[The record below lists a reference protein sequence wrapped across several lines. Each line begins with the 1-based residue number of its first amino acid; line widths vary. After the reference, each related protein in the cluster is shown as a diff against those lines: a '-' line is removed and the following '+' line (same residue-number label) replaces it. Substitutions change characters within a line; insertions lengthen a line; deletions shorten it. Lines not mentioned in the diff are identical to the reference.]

1 MDNVKKYGLKEQ
13 VALLPLSPGVYQ
25 FLDKNGTIIYVGK
38 AKSLR
43 KRVSSYFMQNKEHS
57 AKVQVLVRQIAAIRH
72 IVVDTET
79 DALLLENSLIKT
91 LQPRYNI
98 LLKDDKT
105 YPWIVVRREPF
116 PRVQST
122 RILNRDGSQYF
133 GPYGSVMMQRSILEF
148 IREVIPLRTCSL
160 NLSPTAI
167 AKGRYSVCLQYHLG
181 NCKGP
186 CVGAQSEEEYDALVD
201 MTVSIL
207 KGDLR
212 PVRTYLEK
220 EMEAAAQNLKFEVA
234 QRYKTRLDALDN
246 YSSKSVIVSARIVNV
261 DVFSLLVDD
270 DVAYC
275 NFLRIRH
282 GSVVGVYTIRLT
294 TGIDTDPAQMLT
306 LAIQHIAETIAGTL
320 AKEVIVPYLPSAAQ
334 LFDGVTF
341 TVPKRGEKL
350 DLLEFSLKSARIYR
364 AEQLKN
370 LEIKNPERHTER
382 LMATMQKELH
392 LDRPPR
398 HIECFDNSNLQGTNP
413 VASCVV
419 FRDGKP
425 SRKEYRHFN
434 IKTVIGADDFA
445 SMREIV
451 FRRYSRLIAEGAE
464 LPDLIIVDGGKGQLS
479 SAYAV
484 LCELGIEKQVPIV
497 GLAKRIEEIFFPG
510 DPMPYYLSRTGE
522 PLKVVCHIRDEAH
535 RFRDGKP
542 SRKEYRHFNI
552 KTVIGADDFAS
563 MREIVFRR
571 YSRLIAEGA
580 ELPDLII
587 VDGGKGQLSSAY
599 AVLCELG
606 IEKQVPIVGL
616 AKRIEEIFF
625 PGDPMPYYLSRTGE
639 PLKVVCHIRDE
650 AHRFGITFHRQKRSK
665 GFIHSELENIEGV
678 GPKTIELLLRHFR
691 TVEKIRTAP
700 AEELSALVGPAK
712 AARLLVHF
720 GRQ

>member
-1 MDNVKKYGLKEQ
+1 MAEREKYDFREQ
-13 VALLPLSPGVYQ
+13 VAMLPLSPGVYQ
-25 FLDKNGTIIYVGK
+25 FLDRSGTIIYVGK

-43 KRVSSYFMQNKEHS
+43 KRVSSYFVQSKEHS
-57 AKVQVLVRQIAAIRH
+57 AKVRVLVRLIAEIRH
-72 IVVDTET
+72 IVVNSET

-105 YPWIVVRREPF
+105 YPWIVVRREHF

-122 RILNRDGSQYF
+122 RQLVRDGSQYF
-133 GPYGSVMMQRSILEF
+133 GPYASVMMQHSVLEF
-148 IREVIPLRTCSL
+148 VREVVPLRTCKL
-160 NLSPTAI
+160 DLAPEKI
-167 AKGRYSVCLQYHLG
+167 ARGRYTVCLQYHLG

-186 CVGAQSEEEYDALVD
+186 CVGLQTEADYARQVELV
-201 MTVSIL
+201 VSVL

-212 PVRTYLEK
+212 PVRRHLAA
-220 EMEAAAQNLKFEVA
+220 EMEKAAEELKYELA
-234 QRYKTRLDALDN
+234 QRYKQRIDSLDN
-246 YSSKSVIVSARIVNV
+246 YAGKSVIVSAKIVDV
-261 DVFSLLVDD
+261 DVFSLLPDQ

-275 NFLRIRH
+275 NFVRIRH
-282 GSVVGVYTIRLT
+282 GSVVGVQTVKLS
-294 TGIDTDPAQMLT
+294 TGIGGDERDMLT
-306 LAIQHIAETIAGTL
+306 LAIQHIVENSAGGQL
-320 AKEVIVPYLPSAAQ
+320 AREVIVPFLPSTTL

-350 DLLEFSLKSARIYR
+350 SLLEFSQKSARIYR

-382 LMATMQKELH
+382 LMESMRRELH
-392 LDRPPR
+392 LERQPR

-434 IKTVIGADDFA
+434 VKTVEGPDDFA

-451 FRRYSRLIAEGAE
+451 LRRYSRLLAEGAE

-479 SAYAV
+479 SAYGV
-484 LCELGIEKQVPIV
+484 LCELGIEK
-497 GLAKRIEEIFFPG
+497 R
-510 DPMPYYLSRTGE
+510 
-522 PLKVVCHIRDEAH
+522 
-535 RFRDGKP
+535 
-542 SRKEYRHFNI
+542 
-552 KTVIGADDFAS
+552 
-563 MREIVFRR
+563 
-571 YSRLIAEGA
+571 
-580 ELPDLII
+580 
-587 VDGGKGQLSSAY
+587 
-599 AVLCELG
+599 
-606 IEKQVPIVGL
+606 VPIVGL

-665 GFIHSELENIEGV
+665 DFIHSELEQIEGI
-678 GPKTIELLLRHFR
+678 GDKTIQTLLRHFR
-691 TVEKIRTAP
+691 TVDKVRAAHIG
-700 AEELSALVGPAK
+700 ELSALVGAAK
-712 AARLLVHF
+712 AKKIRNF
-720 GRQ
+720 FEK

>member
-122 RILNRDGSQYF
+122 RVLNRDGSQYF

-382 LMATMQKELH
+382 LMAAMQKELH

-434 IKTVIGADDFA
+434 IKTVTGADDYA
-445 SMREIV
+445 SMREVV
-451 FRRYSRLIAEGAE
+451 FRRYTRLMAEGAE
-464 LPDLIIVDGGKGQLS
+464 MPDLIIADGGKGQMGIIHE
-479 SAYAV
+479 V
-484 LCELGIEKQVPIV
+484 LEYLGLDIPVA
-497 GLAKRIEEIFFPG
+497 GLAKNDRHRTSELLCGYPPVLVGIRPTSPLFHFLAHIQEE
-510 DPMPYYLSRTGE
+510 
-522 PLKVVCHIRDEAH
+522 VH
-535 RFRDGKP
+535 RF
-542 SRKEYRHFNI
+542 
-552 KTVIGADDFAS
+552 
-563 MREIVFRR
+563 
-571 YSRLIAEGA
+571 
-580 ELPDLII
+580 
-587 VDGGKGQLSSAY
+587 
-599 AVLCELG
+599 AV
-606 IEKQVPIVGL
+606 
-616 AKRIEEIFF
+616 
-625 PGDPMPYYLSRTGE
+625 S
-639 PLKVVCHIRDE
+639 
-650 AHRFGITFHRQKRSK
+650 FHRQKRSK
-665 GFIHSELENIEGV
+665 AFIHSELEQIEGV
-678 GPKTIELLLRHFR
+678 GDKTVQTLLRHFR
-691 TVEKIRTAP
+691 TVEKVRAANI
-700 AEELSALVGPAK
+700 EELSALVGAAK
-712 AARLLVHF
+712 AKKIRAF
-720 GRQ
+720 FEK

>member
-1 MDNVKKYGLKEQ
+1 MEYLYLLAGLVLILAGANYLTDGS
-13 VALLPLSPGVYQ
+13 VALAERFRVPGFLIGLTIVAVGTSTPELVVSFLSALEGEGDMAVGNVVGSNLFNVFIILGVCALIRPLPLTRQNIRRDLPVGVAASLVLCAMLADEV
-25 FLDKNGTIIYVGK
+25 LDPTHPARIGRIEGL
-38 AKSLR
+38 A
-43 KRVSSYFMQNKEHS
+43 M
-57 AKVQVLVRQIAAIRH
+57 
-72 IVVDTET
+72 
-79 DALLLENSLIKT
+79 LLLYVLSVWTAARAARRERAGR

-160 NLSPTAI
+160 NLSPAAI

-220 EMEAAAQNLKFEVA
+220 EMEAAARNLKFEVA

-246 YSSKSVIVSARIVNV
+246 YSSKSVIVSARIVDV

-382 LMATMQKELH
+382 LMTAMQKELH

-434 IKTVIGADDFA
+434 IKTVVGADDFA

-451 FRRYSRLIAEGAE
+451 FRRYSRLIAEGHE
-464 LPDLIIVDGGKGQLS
+464 LPDLVIVDGGKGQLS
-479 SAYAV
+479 NAYAV
-484 LCELGIEKQVPIV
+484 LCELGLEKQVPIV
-497 GLAKRIEEIFFPG
+497 GLAKRLEEI
-510 DPMPYYLSRTGE
+510 YY
-522 PLKVVCHIRDEAH
+522 
-535 RFRDGKP
+535 
-542 SRKEYRHFNI
+542 
-552 KTVIGADDFAS
+552 
-563 MREIVFRR
+563 
-571 YSRLIAEGA
+571 
-580 ELPDLII
+580 
-587 VDGGKGQLSSAY
+587 
-599 AVLCELG
+599 
-606 IEKQVPIVGL
+606 
-616 AKRIEEIFF
+616 

-650 AHRFGITFHRQKRSK
+650 AHRFGITFHRASPKSTPTTWPRRS
-665 GFIHSELENIEGV
+665 H
-678 GPKTIELLLRHFR
+678 RR
-691 TVEKIRTAP
+691 R
-700 AEELSALVGPAK
+700 
-712 AARLLVHF
+712 ARGNSRSCPGGSDSPPNPPN
-720 GRQ
+720 GRRPSSGRGRSCA